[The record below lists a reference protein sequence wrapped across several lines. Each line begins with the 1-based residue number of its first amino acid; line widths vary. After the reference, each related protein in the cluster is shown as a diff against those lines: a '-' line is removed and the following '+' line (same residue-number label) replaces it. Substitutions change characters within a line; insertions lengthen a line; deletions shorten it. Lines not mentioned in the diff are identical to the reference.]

1 MKNYLLNFLI
11 GGILTALLYY
21 YSNKNNTI
29 MSSIIVSIPIFFI
42 IGYIFICNNNGNL
55 DKYITNTMVIWT
67 MSVIFLIIIYLTL
80 MFIDNKILSLIIGN
94 IFFILLLYYFIEI
107 KIIV

>member
-1 MKNYLLNFLI
+1 MDGYLLNFLI
-11 GGILTALLYY
+11 GGILTVLLFH
-21 YSNKNNTI
+21 YSKNNDTI

-55 DKYITNTMVIWT
+55 DKYISNTMVIWT

-80 MFIDNKILSLIIGN
+80 MFIDNKIVSLIIGN
-94 IFFILLLYYFIEI
+94 IFYIILLYYLINIEMI
-107 KIIV
+107 N